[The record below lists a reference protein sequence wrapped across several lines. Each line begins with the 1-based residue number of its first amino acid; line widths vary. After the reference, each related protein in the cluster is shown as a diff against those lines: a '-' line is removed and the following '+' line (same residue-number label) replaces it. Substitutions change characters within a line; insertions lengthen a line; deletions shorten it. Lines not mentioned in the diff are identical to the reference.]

1 MKTKLLKIFAVIL
14 MVLTALGSVAQEFS
28 VGELKYKIYGGF
40 AYCTGLT
47 TAAQGQSNLAV
58 TIPSVVSN
66 NGSSYRVLGVD
77 AYSFENASNIKSVN
91 IRFGVGFIET
101 SAFKGCTSMS
111 FVRLPSSLK
120 TVLDNAFQGCTS
132 LKSVYYAGFS
142 FPQGSISSSAFPN
155 NSLMT
160 FYIPFQSLKTPA
172 DYKAIAAFSGF
183 AYVEYSNRAF
193 DYYSSEDKGAYCIG
207 WPDSYGASAVRSA
220 TLTGFLGDTNY
231 MPTQSYYNDGGFK
244 ISIDTIGTNAFRDQ
258 STLTSIDLT
267 NVSNLKYFGS
277 QEKNMGIQNV
287 TELILPKSN
296 FNYSSISFLHF
307 DSLEEFKLASGST
320 KFSIYDGCLYNYS
333 KTTLIKVPN
342 AKEGQMSY
350 PSSLKTV
357 WDWSHCNC
365 KKITHAMLPYGVT
378 SIKNGAFYNTT
389 LLDYVRIPSSVVS
402 LSNDR
407 VFYGTKSNN
416 WIYCN
421 MNNPPTVTASSYFGN
436 NSNMNLYVPYDK
448 ASTYASAGWTG
459 FNNVNPNGRQAYD
472 YPNSTATL
480 CYSVTSNSTVTGADG
495 ITYSGRAR
503 LVCNGITSNDDA
515 PSTITIPASITI
527 GGNDYVVNKIGEQAF
542 SNRTTNFT
550 VTGCVNIDTIGVS
563 AFENQAITSY
573 AFTHNLKS
581 IMAYAFRSS
590 SLSGTISLPYGIT
603 LIGTKAFGDGK
614 YSRLVVPSSVGTIYG
629 SLCSGTSTLSE
640 LVINLKSSSYYNYS
654 GWDLTGV
661 PSSCRI
667 LVPTGVVD
675 QYKQNSKLSS
685 RANYISAGAYDFA
698 RGSSYTGKN
707 FLTILSNTPVT
718 LNNHTYAGKAKYV
731 YHPNIQNSTSTG
743 NYSFSNWETDVSD
756 PNDQR
761 EYLIIELGDSLLYGS
776 KFTGGSIPNGV
787 TRIGQSAF
795 RNSDFAAHPL
805 LLPEGL
811 NFIGHNAFYGSKIGG
826 EVIIPSTVQTLE
838 SYSLC
843 TSTLNSILFPD
854 IPMPTMGQCVWSQS
868 IKYGVYVPNDR
879 AHQYLATANSWGT
892 NYGNKLAVWIE
903 PEYDTDVFSSVVPVD
918 FSGTAVKA
926 YYASAYNKYNTGK
939 EVTMTQVSKIPARTG
954 VLLTNLQ
961 ANSRQRFDRPTG
973 TVTAPSTN
981 YLVGTPDNYV
991 NITTV
996 DVGYTWFSTPTGP
1009 YSRRFVRPTTSTN
1022 STIGH
1027 AYLKL
1032 SPSEASGKS
1041 QVFTNLFPGTSS
1053 SIPGDVNGDGIVS
1066 SVDITAL
1073 YNYLLN
1079 NDSSAIVNGDQDGDG
1094 IITSVDITI
1103 IYNILLG
1110 N

>member
-581 IMAYAFRSS
+581 IMAYAFRAS

-640 LVINLKSSSYYNYS
+640 LVINLKSSNYYNYS

-667 LVPTGVVD
+667 LVPTGVVN

-685 RANYISAGAYDFA
+685 RASYISAGAYDFA
-698 RGSSYTGKN
+698 YYNNYGTTKWYM
-707 FLTILSNTPVT
+707 TILSTTPVT
-718 LNNHTYAGKAKYV
+718 FNNTTYAGKAKYV
-731 YHPNIQNSTSTG
+731 YHPNIQNATTGG
-743 NYSFSNWETDVSD
+743 NYGFSISEEDRTV
-756 PNDQR
+756 PNDVR
-761 EYLIIELGDSLLYGS
+761 NYLITEIGDSLLYGS
-776 KFTGGSIPNGV
+776 KFTGGSIPDGV
-787 TRIGQSAF
+787 TRIGRSAF
-795 RNSDFAAHPL
+795 RNCEFAAHPL

-811 NFIGHNAFYGSKIGG
+811 TFIGHYAFYGSKIGG
-826 EVIIPSTVQTLE
+826 EVIIPSTVTTLE
-838 SYSLC
+838 NYALC

-854 IPMPTMGQCVWSQS
+854 TQISMGQYLWSKN
-868 IKYGVYVPNDR
+868 IKYGVYVPNHL
-879 AHQYLATANSWGT
+879 ANAYLYWANTWGT
-892 NYGNKLAVWIE
+892 EYGDKVAVWIMPSATTE
-903 PEYDTDVFSSVVPVD
+903 MFSSVVPVD